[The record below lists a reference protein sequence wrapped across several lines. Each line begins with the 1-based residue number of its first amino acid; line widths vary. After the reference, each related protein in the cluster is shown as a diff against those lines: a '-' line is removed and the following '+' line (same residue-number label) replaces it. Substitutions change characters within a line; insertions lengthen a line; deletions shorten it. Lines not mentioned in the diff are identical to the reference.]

1 MIGEVVAVLSAL
13 KMLNDG
19 IKTVKETGNNLES
32 LCGSWAD
39 ATEKVQDVERKKN
52 GVLSYRDAIALE
64 GAKRQLIAFDRALQD
79 VCLMQ
84 GQGEL
89 YASIKSRIAESKYA
103 HEKELRDIKIR
114 RRERK
119 RLFAAVATAIF
130 SWAFFM
136 AVLIA
141 SIFFYRNK

>member
-89 YASIKSRIAESKYA
+89 YASIKCRIAESKYA

-136 AVLIA
+136 AVIIA

>member
-89 YASIKSRIAESKYA
+89 YASIKSRIAESKHA

-136 AVLIA
+136 AVLVA
-141 SIFFYRNK
+141 SIFFYRNR

>member
-136 AVLIA
+136 AVLVA
-141 SIFFYRNK
+141 SIFFYRNR

>member
-89 YASIKSRIAESKYA
+89 YASIKGRIAESKYA

>member
-1 MIGEVVAVLSAL
+1 MLSF
-13 KMLNDG
+13 
-19 IKTVKETGNNLES
+19 
-32 LCGSWAD
+32 
-39 ATEKVQDVERKKN
+39 
-52 GVLSYRDAIALE
+52 RDAIELE
-64 GAKRQLIAFDRALQD
+64 GAKRQLFAFDRALQD

-89 YASIKSRIAESKYA
+89 YASIKSRIAESKHA

>member
-89 YASIKSRIAESKYA
+89 YASIKGRIAESKYA

-136 AVLIA
+136 AVIIA

>member
-89 YASIKSRIAESKYA
+89 YASIKSRIAESKHA

-130 SWAFFM
+130 SWAFFII
-136 AVLIA
+136 IA

>member
-119 RLFAAVATAIF
+119 KLFAAVATAIF

-136 AVLIA
+136 AVIIA

>member
-64 GAKRQLIAFDRALQD
+64 GAKRQLIA
-79 VCLMQ
+79 
-84 GQGEL
+84 
-89 YASIKSRIAESKYA
+89 ESKHA

>member
-136 AVLIA
+136 AVIIA

>member
-89 YASIKSRIAESKYA
+89 YASIKSRIAESKHA

-136 AVLIA
+136 AVIIA

>member
-32 LCGSWAD
+32 ICGSWAD
-39 ATEKVQDVERKKN
+39 ATEKVQDVERKKD

-64 GAKRQLIAFDRALQD
+64 GAKSQLSNFDRQLQD
-79 VCLMQ
+79 ICLMQ
-84 GQGEL
+84 GQGDL
-89 YASIKSRIAESKYA
+89 YASIKGRIAESKYA

-136 AVLIA
+136 AVIIA

>member
-32 LCGSWAD
+32 ICGSWAD
-39 ATEKVQDVERKKN
+39 ATEKIQDVERKKD

-64 GAKRQLIAFDRALQD
+64 GAKRQLSNFDRSLQD
-79 VCLMQ
+79 ICLMQ
-84 GQGEL
+84 GQGDL
-89 YASIKSRIAESKYA
+89 YASIKARIAESKYA
-103 HEKELRDIKIR
+103 HEKELRAIKIR

-119 RLFAAVATAIF
+119 KLFAAVATAVF

-136 AVLIA
+136 AVMFA
-141 SIFFYRNK
+141 AIFFYRNK

>member
-89 YASIKSRIAESKYA
+89 YASIKGRIAESKHA